1 MEVLQGMQITVPAP
15 DGNSLQTIHGPT
27 HIRMPIPANSSPP
40 IQAPPNYQI
49 MMKMEWELD
58 PTNGHSV
65 PIKVFSVV
73 PLQNFPPYQHPAGGY
88 PGSSHQD
95 QAAFPSP
102 PGLMPPGL
110 PETIAPGL
118 GETDEE
124 KNKIKILLGHIEAPE
139 VVSVGTNWV
148 DLKWNQ
154 LNKSENF
161 KEPVSYLCEI
171 QCMNKDQSTTPT
183 WDIKYQGRE
192 LRYRI
197 ECLIPGSE
205 YLSRVK
211 ARYQNI
217 TGNESAAVSF
227 KTETG
232 KPDRPERPLVTSLS
246 KEKLSI
252 KWKAP
257 SDNGDA
263 IREYTLEMASGQN
276 RAADMKKIYTGKNTA
291 YTFGEKKTE

>member
-73 PLQNFPPYQHPAGGY
+73 PLQNFPPYQHPGGGY
-88 PGSSHQD
+88 PGSSHQE
-95 QAAFPSP
+95 AAFPSP

-211 ARYQNI
+211 ARDHFFMPNVNISYAIQKIMVWNLKIKMSFQN
-217 TGNESAAVSF
+217 
-227 KTETG
+227 KG
-232 KPDRPERPLVTSLS
+232 KILAYKNIFQMR
-246 KEKLSI
+246 
-252 KWKAP
+252 
-257 SDNGDA
+257 
-263 IREYTLEMASGQN
+263 
-276 RAADMKKIYTGKNTA
+276 KILAYKNV
-291 YTFGEKKTE
+291 F